1 MNFKPLGDRVL
12 IKVKEIETQTAS
24 GIYIPDN
31 ATQEK
36 PTQAEIIAIGSDV
49 KDVKVGDQVVFTKF
63 ARSATVTIDNIEYL
77 VMEIS
82 EILGIMGGK
91 E

>member
-12 IKVKEIETQTAS
+12 IKVQEVKTQTAS

-49 KDVKVGDQVVFTKF
+49 KDVKVADQVVFTKF
-63 ARSATVTIDNIEYL
+63 ARSATVTLDDIEYL
-77 VMEIS
+77 VMETS
-82 EILGIMGGK
+82 EILGVIEG